1 MTNSRIVAITGASAG
16 IGRATALRLARD
28 GGSLAICARRAA
40 LLDRVVKEIE
50 AAGGLEAGRLL
61 DIQVLDHLVI
71 GKSAHVSLKTRGL
84 GFE

>member
-1 MTNSRIVAITGASAG
+1 M
-16 IGRATALRLARD
+16 
-28 GGSLAICARRAA
+28 
-40 LLDRVVKEIE
+40 
-50 AAGGLEAGRLL
+50 